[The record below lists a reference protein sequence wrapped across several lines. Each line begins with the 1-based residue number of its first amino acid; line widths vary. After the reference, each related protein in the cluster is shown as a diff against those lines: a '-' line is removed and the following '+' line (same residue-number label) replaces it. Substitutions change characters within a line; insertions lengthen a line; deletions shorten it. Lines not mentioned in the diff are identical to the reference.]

1 MSTNFLHL
9 YEALDI
15 IGNGAF
21 GIIRKV
27 RRKTDGLI
35 FARKELNFERMS
47 ERDRKQIVA
56 EVNILKDLHH
66 DHIVRYHDRYVD
78 RDAGILYILMEY
90 CGGGDLSTV
99 IKQALKQNRPI
110 PEDAVWGY
118 FMQILLALNHCHNTG
133 GHGRTAS
140 AGSANEI
147 DGKDRRAQILHRDLK
162 PDNVFLDES
171 NTVKLGDFGLSKQLA
186 QTTFANTYVGT
197 PYYMSPELMQ
207 EKAYDSKSDIWSLGC
222 LIYELC
228 ALKPPFHEAKTHN
241 ELSILIRN
249 GRVPPL
255 PRGYSQALSGV
266 IKGMLNL
273 NPAMRPSAAQLL
285 QHERVEFAF
294 KVSETEKL
302 LNTIKS
308 HRANLTSKER
318 DLAGRENSLNEKE
331 TQITEMIQQRDVQI
345 HLLQSQ
351 LQECQSQLHQAQVQ
365 MQSQPSMDDIHAA
378 VKHRE
383 EELRVLVLR
392 REEEVSRS
400 MQRREDEIMEAVRRR
415 EAEVLEAWGKREEEL
430 REEFRAVLHAELAA
444 REQIYEEREEDV
456 LRREAVMKEEV
467 ERIAAAKALLEEKI
481 KSMDEKSTGTDILTE
496 QRTFVN
502 HLKGGKKDRSPLDE
516 VQNILSCVAQQATPQ
531 ASAAPRSSFRSPS
544 PFPAITHLSTP
555 LPRASHKLK
564 ELFSQP
570 SAMKGV
576 VLTATGE
583 TLATPSPA
591 ELAGMFDLSRRFEDE
606 VGASP
611 KVGLN
616 FAQVFDFDDGD
627 ELAPKTLELPLDSGS
642 EPDDEGGDSDAA
654 LSSGS
659 SRPISQARRSRNT
672 DVEQT
677 EKRRGGEEPSTSAG
691 AVPPTRLRRPSIRTS
706 GRRPILPS
714 SVSDP
719 GGLASSASGS
729 SPATSSASSHRS
741 RPKPLPHP
749 HLGSTSTQPIP
760 PAATRSATLPIP
772 RSQPAPEYDFTD
784 EENLPSPFLKRAD
797 RAAAGTTSGKRTL
810 TKRPSSGNFL
820 RVVAAVNAS
829 AGKRGTSTSRSTS
842 RPGINNVTT

>member
-1 MSTNFLHL
+1 MSTNWLDL
-9 YEALDI
+9 YEALDV
-15 IGNGAF
+15 IGNGSF

-99 IKQALKQNRPI
+99 IKQAVKQNRPI
-110 PEDAVWGY
+110 SEDAVWGY

-133 GHGRTAS
+133 GHGRTGS
-140 AGSANEI
+140 AGSASEME
-147 DGKDRRAQILHRDLK
+147 GKERRAQILHRDLK
-162 PDNVFLDES
+162 PDNVFLDET
-171 NTVKLGDFGLSKQLA
+171 NTVKLGDFGLSKSLA
-186 QTTFANTYVGT
+186 QATFANTYVGT

-241 ELSILIRN
+241 ELSILIRSA
-249 GRVPPL
+249 RIPPL
-255 PRGYSQALSGV
+255 PRGYSQALGGV
-266 IKGMLNL
+266 IKAMLNL
-273 NPAMRPSAAQLL
+273 NPAMRPSAVQLL
-285 QHERVEFAF
+285 QHERLEFAF

-308 HRANLTSKER
+308 HKATLTSKER
-318 DLAGRENSLNEKE
+318 DILGRETSLNEKE
-331 TQITEMIQQRDVQI
+331 SQITEMIQQRDVQI

-351 LQECQSQLHQAQVQ
+351 LHECQSQLHQTQLQ
-365 MQSQPSMDDIHAA
+365 MQSQPNMDDIHAA

-383 EELRVLVLR
+383 EELRVLVLK

-415 EAEVLEAWGKREEEL
+415 EAEVLDAWGKREEVL
-430 REEFRAVLHAELAA
+430 REEFRAILSGELEA
-444 REQIYEEREEDV
+444 RERIFEEREEEV
-456 LRREAVMKEEV
+456 LRRETAVREEE
-467 ERIAAAKALLEEKI
+467 ERMIAAKDLLEEKM
-481 KSMDEKSTGTDILTE
+481 KTMEEKSTG
-496 QRTFVN
+496 F
-502 HLKGGKKDRSPLDE
+502 KKDRSPLDE
-516 VQNILSCVAQQATPQ
+516 VQNILSRAAHQATPKVVAPPR
-531 ASAAPRSSFRSPS
+531 ASARSAS
-544 PFPAITHLSTP
+544 PFPPIAQLSTP
-555 LPRASHKLK
+555 LPRTTNKIK
-564 ELFSQP
+564 ELLSQP

-583 TLATPSPA
+583 ALATPSPV

-616 FAQVFDFDDGD
+616 FAQVFDFDDAEEGTY
-627 ELAPKTLELPLDSGS
+627 LAPRFRETPLDSES
-642 EPDDEGGDSDAA
+642 ELDDEDAETHPTPSA
-654 LSSGS
+654 PSSG
-659 SRPISQARRSRNT
+659 RVSQARRKRES
-672 DVEQT
+672 DE
-677 EKRRGGEEPSTSAG
+677 EMDKRRYGDANFQASTSTTA
-691 AVPPTRLRRPSIRTS
+691 APPTRLRRPSIRTS
-706 GRRPILPS
+706 GRRPTLPT

-719 GGLASSASGS
+719 TGLTASASGS
-729 SPATSSASSHRS
+729 SPTMSSTAAPSSQS
-741 RPKPLPHP
+741 KTKPKPLPHP
-749 HLGSTSTQPIP
+749 HLGSTSSQPIP
-760 PAATRSATLPIP
+760 PTTTRANTVPLP
-772 RSQPAPEYDFTD
+772 RSHPAPEYDFND

-797 RAAAGTTSGKRTL
+797 RVAAAAGAAAGTANGRRTL

-820 RVVAAVNAS
+820 RVVAAANAS
-829 AGKRGTSTSRSTS
+829 AGKRGTTSSRSTAS
-842 RPGINNVTT
+842 RPSVS

>member
-1 MSTNFLHL
+1 MTTNFLDL
-9 YEALDI
+9 YEALDV

-35 FARKELNFERMS
+35 FARKELNFERMT

-99 IKQALKQNRPI
+99 IKQAVKQNRPI
-110 PEDAVWGY
+110 SEDAVWGY

-133 GHGRTAS
+133 GHGRTSS
-140 AGSANEI
+140 AGNTNEI
-147 DGKDRRAQILHRDLK
+147 DGKERRAQVLHRDLK
-162 PDNVFLDES
+162 PDNVFLDEA

-186 QTTFANTYVGT
+186 QATFASTYVGT

-228 ALKPPFHEAKTHN
+228 ALKPPFHEARTHN

-255 PRGYSQALSGV
+255 PRGYSQALGGV
-266 IKGMLNL
+266 IKAMLNL

-285 QHERVEFAF
+285 QHERLEFAF

-308 HRANLTSKER
+308 HRANLASKER
-318 DLAGRENSLNEKE
+318 DLISRESSLDEKE
-331 TQITEMIQQRDVQI
+331 SQITEIIQQRDVQI

-351 LQECQSQLHQAQVQ
+351 LHECQSQLHQAQLQ
-365 MQSQPSMDDIHAA
+365 MQSQPSMDDIHVA

-415 EAEVLEAWGKREEEL
+415 EAEVLDAWGKREEVL
-430 REEFRAVLHAELAA
+430 REEFRVALTGELEA
-444 REQIYEEREEDV
+444 RGRMYEEREEEI
-456 LRREAVMKEEV
+456 LRREAAVEEEE
-467 ERIAAAKALLEEKI
+467 ERISAAADLLEEKA
-481 KSMDEKSTGTDILTE
+481 KNMEERSTGA
-496 QRTFVN
+496 
-502 HLKGGKKDRSPLDE
+502 KKDRSPLDE
-516 VQNILSCVAQQATPQ
+516 VQNILSRAAYQATPKV
-531 ASAAPRSSFRSPS
+531 SAASRSSTRSAS
-544 PFPAITHLSTP
+544 PFPAIAQLSTP
-555 LPRASHKLK
+555 LPRATNKLK
-564 ELFSQP
+564 ELFQP

-583 TLATPSPA
+583 TLSTPSPA

-616 FAQVFDFDDGD
+616 FAQVFDFEDGEDLPPKAPFDSESELD
-627 ELAPKTLELPLDSGS
+627 E
-642 EPDDEGGDSDAA
+642 EGGDTDHDAA
-654 LSSGS
+654 DSAT
-659 SRPISQARRSRNT
+659 SRRISQARKSRNT
-672 DVEQT
+672 EEERT
-677 EKRRGGEEPSTSAG
+677 EKRRPGEANFASTSATT
-691 AVPPTRLRRPSIRTS
+691 APPTRLRRPSIRTS
-706 GRRPILPS
+706 GRRPTLPPS
-714 SVSDP
+714 LSDP
-719 GGLASSASGS
+719 TGLATEASSL
-729 SPATSSASSHRS
+729 SPATSSATQSKPK
-741 RPKPLPHP
+741 PKPLPHP
-749 HLGSTSTQPIP
+749 HLGSTSTSSTSSQPVPPPATRANTMPIP
-760 PAATRSATLPIP
+760 GSR
-772 RSQPAPEYDFTD
+772 PAPEYDFND
-784 EENLPSPFLKRAD
+784 EENLPSPFLKRTD
-797 RAAAGTTSGKRTL
+797 RAAAAGATSGKRTL

-820 RVVAAVNAS
+820 RVVAAANAS
-829 AGKRGTSTSRSTS
+829 AGKRGASSSRSTAS
-842 RPGINNVTT
+842 RPGSVS

>member
-1 MSTNFLHL
+1 MTTNFLDL
-9 YEALDI
+9 YDALDV
-15 IGNGAF
+15 IGNGSF

-99 IKQALKQNRPI
+99 IKQAVKQNRPI
-110 PEDAVWGY
+110 SEDAVWAY

-140 AGSANEI
+140 AGSASEI
-147 DGKDRRAQILHRDLK
+147 EGKERRAQILHRDLK

-186 QTTFANTYVGT
+186 QATFANTYVGT

-222 LIYELC
+222 VIYELC

-266 IKGMLNL
+266 IKAMLNL

-285 QHERVEFAF
+285 QHERLEFAF

-308 HRANLTSKER
+308 HKATLTSKER
-318 DLAGRENSLNEKE
+318 DLLSRESTLNEKE
-331 TQITEMIQQRDVQI
+331 SQITEMIQQRDVQI
-345 HLLQSQ
+345 HVLQSQ
-351 LQECQSQLHQAQVQ
+351 LHECQSQLHQAQLH
-365 MQSQPSMDDIHAA
+365 MHAQPSMDDIHAA

-415 EAEVLEAWGKREEEL
+415 EAEVLDAWGKREEVL
-430 REEFRAVLHAELAA
+430 REEFRAVLSGELEA
-444 REQIYEEREEDV
+444 REHLFEEREDEV
-456 LRREAVMKEEV
+456 LRREAAVKEEE
-467 ERIAAAKALLEEKI
+467 ERIIAVKELLEEKVRD
-481 KSMDEKSTGTDILTE
+481 MEEKSTGS
-496 QRTFVN
+496 
-502 HLKGGKKDRSPLDE
+502 KKDRSPLDE
-516 VQNILSCVAQQATPQ
+516 VQNILSRAAHQVTPKV
-531 ASAAPRSSFRSPS
+531 SAAPRSSTRSAS
-544 PFPAITHLSTP
+544 PFPAIAQLSTP
-555 LPRASHKLK
+555 LPRTNNKLK

-627 ELAPKTLELPLDSGS
+627 EGADLVPKDSES
-642 EPDDEGGDSDAA
+642 EPDDEDGDTDAA
-654 LSSGS
+654 ESTTST
-659 SRPISQARRSRNT
+659 RISQSTRNRHAEEERTETRRP
-672 DVEQT
+672 
-677 EKRRGGEEPSTSAG
+677 GETNLEPSTSSA
-691 AVPPTRLRRPSIRTS
+691 PPTRLRRPSIRTS
-706 GRRPILPS
+706 GRRPTLPPS
-714 SVSDP
+714 LSDP
-719 GGLASSASGS
+719 TGLVASPSGL
-729 SPATSSASSHRS
+729 SPTTSSASQSKNK
-741 RPKPLPHP
+741 PKPLPHP
-749 HLGSTSTQPIP
+749 HLGSTSSHPIP
-760 PAATRSATLPIP
+760 PPAARASTMPIP
-772 RSQPAPEYDFTD
+772 RSHPSPEYDFND

-797 RAAAGTTSGKRTL
+797 RAAAAGTASGKRTL

-820 RVVAAVNAS
+820 RVVAAANAS
-829 AGKRGTSTSRSTS
+829 AGKRGVSSSRSTAS
-842 RPGINNVTT
+842 RPGSVS

>member
-1 MSTNFLHL
+1 MTTNFLDL
-9 YEALDI
+9 YDALDV
-15 IGNGAF
+15 IGNGSF

-27 RRKTDGLI
+27 RRKSDGLI
-35 FARKELNFERMS
+35 FARKELNFERMN

-90 CGGGDLSTV
+90 CGGGDLSAV
-99 IKQALKQNRPI
+99 IKQAVKQNRPI
-110 PEDAVWGY
+110 AEDAVWAY

-140 AGSANEI
+140 AGSGSEI
-147 DGKDRRAQILHRDLK
+147 DGKERRAQILHRDLK
-162 PDNVFLDES
+162 PDNVFLDDS
-171 NTVKLGDFGLSKQLA
+171 NTVKLGDFGLSKALSQA
-186 QTTFANTYVGT
+186 SFANTYVGT

-241 ELSILIRN
+241 ELSSLIRSA
-249 GRVPPL
+249 RIPPL
-255 PRGYSQALSGV
+255 PRGYSQALNGV
-266 IKGMLNL
+266 IKAMLNL

-285 QHERVEFAF
+285 QHERIEFAF

-308 HRANLTSKER
+308 HKATLTAKER
-318 DLAGRENSLNEKE
+318 DLLGRETALNEKE
-331 TQITEMIQQRDVQI
+331 SQITEMIQQRDIQI

-351 LQECQSQLHQAQVQ
+351 LHECQSQLHQAQLQ
-365 MQSQPSMDDIHAA
+365 MHSQPSMDEIHAA

-383 EELRVLVLR
+383 EELRVLVLK

-415 EAEVLEAWGKREEEL
+415 EAEVLDAWSKREEVL
-430 REEFRAVLHAELAA
+430 REEFRAVLNAELEA
-444 REQIYEEREEDV
+444 RAQMFEEREEEV
-456 LRREAVMKEEV
+456 LRREAAVTEEEERLTTAKE
-467 ERIAAAKALLEEKI
+467 LLEEKV
-481 KSMDEKSTGTDILTE
+481 KSMEEKPTG
-496 QRTFVN
+496 V
-502 HLKGGKKDRSPLDE
+502 KKDRSPLDE
-516 VQNILSCVAQQATPQ
+516 VQNILSPSGTPGDSESDYI
-531 ASAAPRSSFRSPS
+531 AE
-544 PFPAITHLSTP
+544 LSTP
-555 LPRASHKLK
+555 LPRTTNKLK
-564 ELFSQP
+564 ELFAQP

-583 TLATPSPA
+583 VLATPSPA

-616 FAQVFDFDDGD
+616 FAQVFDFEDRD
-627 ELAPKTLELPLDSGS
+627 E
-642 EPDDEGGDSDAA
+642 AA
-654 LSSGS
+654 SATSS
-659 SRPISQARRSRNT
+659 SRRTSRAQSRNT
-672 DVEQT
+672 DY
-677 EKRRGGEEPSTSAG
+677 EPPTSA
-691 AVPPTRLRRPSIRTS
+691 APPTRLRRPSIRTS
-706 GRRPILPS
+706 ARRPTLPAS
-714 SVSDP
+714 ISDP
-719 GGLASSASGS
+719 TGLAALTPEAGGS
-729 SPATSSASSHRS
+729 QPKNKP
-741 RPKPLPHP
+741 PKPLPHP
-749 HLGSTSTQPIP
+749 HLASTSAQPIP
-760 PAATRSATLPIP
+760 PQAARANTAPMP
-772 RSQPAPEYDFTD
+772 RSHPAPEYDLND

-797 RAAAGTTSGKRTL
+797 RAAAAAASASTTGSAKRTL

-820 RVVAAVNAS
+820 RVVAAANAS
-829 AGKRGTSTSRSTS
+829 AGKRGASTSRSTS
-842 RPGINNVTT
+842 RPGSVS

>member
-1 MSTNFLHL
+1 MTTNFLDL
-9 YEALDI
+9 YDALDV
-15 IGNGAF
+15 IGNGSF

-35 FARKELNFERMS
+35 FARKELNFERMT

-99 IKQALKQNRPI
+99 IKQAVKQNRPI
-110 PEDAVWGY
+110 SEDAIWGY

-133 GHGRTAS
+133 GHGRTGS
-140 AGSANEI
+140 AGSASEI
-147 DGKDRRAQILHRDLK
+147 DGKERRAQILHRDLK

-171 NTVKLGDFGLSKQLA
+171 NTVKLGDFGLSKSLA
-186 QTTFANTYVGT
+186 QASFANTYVGT

-241 ELSILIRN
+241 ELSVLIRN
-249 GRVPPL
+249 ARVPPL
-255 PRGYSQALSGV
+255 PRGYSQALGGV
-266 IKGMLNL
+266 IKAMLNL

-285 QHERVEFAF
+285 QHERLEFAF

-308 HRANLTSKER
+308 HRATLTSKER
-318 DLAGRENSLNEKE
+318 DLLSRESTLNEKE
-331 TQITEMIQQRDVQI
+331 SQITEMIQQRDVQI
-345 HLLQSQ
+345 HQLQSQ
-351 LQECQSQLHQAQVQ
+351 LHECQSQLHQAQLQ
-365 MQSQPSMDDIHAA
+365 IHSQPSMDEIHAA

-383 EELRVLVLR
+383 EELRVLVLK

-415 EAEVLEAWGKREEEL
+415 EAEVLDAWGKREEVL
-430 REEFRAVLHAELAA
+430 REEFRAALNGELEA
-444 REQIYEEREEDV
+444 REQMFEEREGEV
-456 LRREAVMKEEV
+456 LRREAAVREEE
-467 ERIAAAKALLEEKI
+467 ERVIAAKELLEAKVI
-481 KSMDEKSTGTDILTE
+481 SVGDKPTGD
-496 QRTFVN
+496 
-502 HLKGGKKDRSPLDE
+502 KKDRSPLDE
-516 VQNILSCVAQQATPQ
+516 VQNILSRAAHQTTPKVAVG
-531 ASAAPRSSFRSPS
+531 PRSSIRSAS
-544 PFPAITHLSTP
+544 PFPAIAQLSTP
-555 LPRASHKLK
+555 VPRATNKLK

-583 TLATPSPA
+583 VLATPSPA

-627 ELAPKTLELPLDSGS
+627 EGADFAPKTREIPLDSES
-642 EPDDEGGDSDAA
+642 ELDGEDGETEEAA
-654 LSSGS
+654 SATS
-659 SRPISQARRSRNT
+659 SRRISQTRRSRDT
-672 DVEQT
+672 DE
-677 EKRRGGEEPSTSAG
+677 EKRRYGETNVDPSTSA
-691 AVPPTRLRRPSIRTS
+691 APPTRLRRPSIRTS
-706 GRRPILPS
+706 GRRPTLPAS
-714 SVSDP
+714 LSDP
-719 GGLASSASGS
+719 IGLAASASGS
-729 SPATSSASSHRS
+729 SPTPSSAATSQSKNK
-741 RPKPLPHP
+741 PKPLPHP
-749 HLGSTSTQPIP
+749 HLGSTSSQPIP
-760 PAATRSATLPIP
+760 PSTTRANTMPIP
-772 RSQPAPEYDFTD
+772 RSHAAPEYDLND

-797 RAAAGTTSGKRTL
+797 RVAAAAAGTASGKRTL

-820 RVVAAVNAS
+820 RVVAAANAS
-829 AGKRGTSTSRSTS
+829 AGKRGASSSRSTGS
-842 RPGINNVTT
+842 VS

>member
-1 MSTNFLHL
+1 MTTNFLDL
-9 YEALDI
+9 YDALDV
-15 IGNGAF
+15 IGNGSF

-35 FARKELNFERMS
+35 FARKELNFERMN

-56 EVNILKDLHH
+56 EVNILNGLHH

-90 CGGGDLSTV
+90 CGGGDLSAV
-99 IKQALKQNRPI
+99 IKQAVKQNRPI
-110 PEDAVWGY
+110 AEDAVWAY

-140 AGSANEI
+140 AGSGSEI
-147 DGKDRRAQILHRDLK
+147 DGKERRAQILHRDLK

-171 NTVKLGDFGLSKQLA
+171 NTVKLGDFGLSKALSQA
-186 QTTFANTYVGT
+186 SFANTYVGT

-241 ELSILIRN
+241 ELSSLIRSA
-249 GRVPPL
+249 RIPPL

-266 IKGMLNL
+266 IKAMLNL

-308 HRANLTSKER
+308 HKASLITKER
-318 DLAGRENSLNEKE
+318 DLVGRESALNEKE
-331 TQITEMIQQRDVQI
+331 SQITEMIQQRDAQI

-351 LQECQSQLHQAQVQ
+351 LHECQSQLHQAQLQ
-365 MQSQPSMDDIHAA
+365 MHSQPSMDEIHAA

-383 EELRVLVLR
+383 EELRVLVLK

-415 EAEVLEAWGKREEEL
+415 EAEVLDAWSKREEVL
-430 REEFRAVLHAELAA
+430 REEFRGVLNAELEA
-444 REQIYEEREEDV
+444 RAQIFEEREEEV
-456 LRREAVMKEEV
+456 LRREAAVKDEEERFATAKE
-467 ERIAAAKALLEEKI
+467 LLEEKL
-481 KSMDEKSTGTDILTE
+481 KSVEEKPTGA
-496 QRTFVN
+496 
-502 HLKGGKKDRSPLDE
+502 KKDRSPLDE
-516 VQNILSCVAQQATPQ
+516 VQNILSRAAHQETPKATT
-531 ASAAPRSSFRSPS
+531 APRASTRSAS
-544 PFPAITHLSTP
+544 PFPVIAQVSTP
-555 LPRASHKLK
+555 LPRTANKLK
-564 ELFSQP
+564 ELFAQP

-576 VLTATGE
+576 VLTTTGE
-583 TLATPSPA
+583 VLATPSPA

-616 FAQVFDFDDGD
+616 FAQVFDFEDGDDG
-627 ELAPKTLELPLDSGS
+627 APRTCESPVKS
-642 EPDDEGGDSDAA
+642 ESEVDGEDGESDAA
-654 LSSGS
+654 SSAPTS
-659 SRPISQARRSRNT
+659 SRRASHARSRNA
-672 DVEQT
+672 EY
-677 EKRRGGEEPSTSAG
+677 EPSTSTA
-691 AVPPTRLRRPSIRTS
+691 PPTRLRRPSIRTS
-706 GRRPILPS
+706 ARRPTLPAS
-714 SVSDP
+714 ISDP
-719 GGLASSASGS
+719 TGLAAMAAVTPEAGGS
-729 SPATSSASSHRS
+729 QTKNK
-741 RPKPLPHP
+741 PKPLPHP
-749 HLGSTSTQPIP
+749 HLASTSSQPIP
-760 PAATRSATLPIP
+760 PPAARASTAPMP
-772 RSQPAPEYDFTD
+772 RSHPAAEYDLND

-797 RAAAGTTSGKRTL
+797 RAAAAAGTTGSAKRTL

-820 RVVAAVNAS
+820 RVVAAANAS
-829 AGKRGTSTSRSTS
+829 AGKRGTSTSRSATS
-842 RPGINNVTT
+842 RPGSVS